1 MGDLPNFVQPMKI
14 SYFRYRTTTL
24 PCMLPP
30 LLCAGLIGYRTLRL
44 AGNGK
49 RLGFY
54 GFGAAAHILIQV
66 ASFQGREV
74 YAFTREGDTEGQ
86 RFAKSLGAVWA
97 GSSHDNPP
105 HPLDAALIFAPAGE
119 LVPIALKAVK
129 KGGSVVC
136 AGIYMSDI
144 PSFPYSLLYGERI
157 LRSVTNLTR
166 EDGRQFFDIVQ
177 KAKIETMT
185 NPYPLEKANQA
196 LSDLKMGKLK
206 GSAVLLM
213 N

>member
-1 MGDLPNFVQPMKI
+1 MADLPNFAQPMNI
-14 SYFRYRTTTL
+14 SYFLYRTTTL
-24 PCMLPP
+24 PCTP

-86 RFAKSLGAVWA
+86 RFATSLGAVWA
-97 GSSHDNPP
+97 GSSNDTPP

-177 KAKIETMT
+177 KAKIETMA

-213 N
+213 SN